1 MDTLAL
7 KNYRHI
13 IQKII
18 SEYAAI
24 PYSYGEI
31 KNHVTFDVERDS
43 YLMIAIG
50 WHGVK
55 RVHDCIIHVE
65 IINGKIW
72 IQWDG
77 IEDGMATELLAAGIP
92 KEKIV
97 LGWKSPQLRK
107 LTEFAVS

>member
-1 MDTLAL
+1 MA
-7 KNYRHI
+7 
-13 IQKII
+13 
-18 SEYAAI
+18 EYAAI
-24 PYSYGEI
+24 SYSYGEI
-31 KNHVTFDVERDS
+31 KNHVAFDVERDS
-43 YLMIAIG
+43 YLMIAIS
-50 WHGVK
+50 WNGVK
-55 RVHDCIIHVE
+55 WVHKCIIHVE
-65 IINGKIW
+65 IIQGKIW